1 MRSGARGLDVALALA
16 GSEVAQIHAKVL
28 QKPCKE
34 GLGSARDTALT
45 SSSEKWWRTQSCA
58 KMNSMQTFE
67 VLDIIL
73 LIGCVALAVALA
85 VTSGRLRSAR
95 LARQHNDNALHTDTQ
110 HVLAALD
117 SETIVVDADDSVVQ
131 AAPATYRLGLVR
143 DDAIADERLREQI
156 METRRTGQVHSFE
169 LITQTAQDYAMRG
182 LTPGERLVREQDA
195 ASAATS
201 AAPAMTVSDAVNSA
215 ADAHRN
221 SQSMRNGGQGK
232 RFSSTPR
239 KNWLRITVVSVSDQ
253 LIVVLVTDDSDR
265 HRFEQLRDDFVSN
278 VTTQLD
284 EPAQALEQLG
294 ESLSNPDVNARDV
307 QSQAEQVTAQAKYLR
322 HLVSDLIILLKAQGS
337 GSVKESPVLNL
348 EDVARDV
355 VTEEQ
360 PRADTAHVTLEF
372 KHSADPQLV
381 HGNADQLHAAIAK
394 LVENAIEFSPDRSH
408 VSIAVEPDETGDY
421 TQVRVVDNG
430 PGIPAAD
437 QDKIF
442 QRFYRGK
449 TQQRVHGGED
459 GTGLGLSIVKH
470 VALTHQGRVDVWSK
484 PGSGS
489 TFTIV
494 LPKATD
500 GECD

>member
-1 MRSGARGLDVALALA
+1 
-16 GSEVAQIHAKVL
+16 
-28 QKPCKE
+28 
-34 GLGSARDTALT
+34 
-45 SSSEKWWRTQSCA
+45 
-58 KMNSMQTFE
+58 MNVMQTFE
-67 VLDIIL
+67 VLDIVV
-73 LIGCVALAVALA
+73 LIGCIALAVALA

-95 LARQHNDNALHTDTQ
+95 FARQQNDNALHADTQ

-117 SETIVVDADDSVVQ
+117 SEAIVVGADDSVVQ

-169 LITQTAQDYAMRG
+169 LVTQTAQDYAMRG
-182 LTPGERLVREQDA
+182 LTPGERLAREQDA
-195 ASAATS
+195 ASAATG
-201 AAPAMTVSDAVNSA
+201 AAPAMTVSDAVNSIS
-215 ADAHRN
+215 DARRN
-221 SQSMRNGGQGK
+221 DPSVRNGGHGK

-239 KNWLRITVVSVSDQ
+239 KNWLRLTVVPVNAQ

-294 ESLSNPDVNARDV
+294 ESLSDPDVNARDV
-307 QSQAEQVTAQAKYLR
+307 QAQAEQVTAQAKYLR

-337 GSVKESPVLNL
+337 GSVKESPVVNL

-355 VTEEQ
+355 VAEEQ
-360 PRADTAHVTLEF
+360 PRADAAHVTLEF
-372 KHSADPQLV
+372 KHAANPQLV

-408 VSIAVEPDETGDY
+408 VSIAVEPDDTGDY

-430 PGIPAAD
+430 PGVPEAD

-500 GECD
+500 GEYDQVA

>member
-1 MRSGARGLDVALALA
+1 MVG
-16 GSEVAQIHAKVL
+16 
-28 QKPCKE
+28 
-34 GLGSARDTALT
+34 
-45 SSSEKWWRTQSCA
+45 
-58 KMNSMQTFE
+58 
-67 VLDIIL
+67 
-73 LIGCVALAVALA
+73 
-85 VTSGRLRSAR
+85 
-95 LARQHNDNALHTDTQ
+95 
-110 HVLAALD
+110 
-117 SETIVVDADDSVVQ
+117 ADDSVVQ

-239 KNWLRITVVSVSDQ
+239 KNWLRLTVVPASDQ

-284 EPAQALEQLG
+284 EPARALEQLG

-337 GSVKESPVLNL
+337 GSVKESPACARQRRP
-348 EDVARDV
+348 VACCNR
-355 VTEEQ
+355 
-360 PRADTAHVTLEF
+360 
-372 KHSADPQLV
+372 
-381 HGNADQLHAAIAK
+381 
-394 LVENAIEFSPDRSH
+394 
-408 VSIAVEPDETGDY
+408 
-421 TQVRVVDNG
+421 QV
-430 PGIPAAD
+430 
-437 QDKIF
+437 
-442 QRFYRGK
+442 
-449 TQQRVHGGED
+449 GGER
-459 GTGLGLSIVKH
+459 H
-470 VALTHQGRVDVWSK
+470 
-484 PGSGS
+484 
-489 TFTIV
+489 
-494 LPKATD
+494 
-500 GECD
+500 

>member
-1 MRSGARGLDVALALA
+1 
-16 GSEVAQIHAKVL
+16 
-28 QKPCKE
+28 
-34 GLGSARDTALT
+34 
-45 SSSEKWWRTQSCA
+45 
-58 KMNSMQTFE
+58 MNLMQTFE

-85 VTSGRLRSAR
+85 VTSGRLRSVR

-117 SETIVVDADDSVVQ
+117 SETIVVGADDSVVQ

-156 METRRTGQVHSFE
+156 METRGTGQVHSFE

-221 SQSMRNGGQGK
+221 SQLMRNGGQGK

-239 KNWLRITVVSVSDQ
+239 KNWLRITVVPASDQ

-284 EPAQALEQLG
+284 EPAQELEQLG

-360 PRADTAHVTLEF
+360 PRADAAHVTLEF

-430 PGIPAAD
+430 PGVPAAD

-500 GECD
+500 GEYDQVA

>member
-1 MRSGARGLDVALALA
+1 
-16 GSEVAQIHAKVL
+16 
-28 QKPCKE
+28 
-34 GLGSARDTALT
+34 
-45 SSSEKWWRTQSCA
+45 
-58 KMNSMQTFE
+58 MQTFE

-117 SETIVVDADDSVVQ
+117 SETIVVGADDSVVQ

-195 ASAATS
+195 ASRDVSSAATG
-201 AAPAMTVSDAVNSA
+201 AAPAMIVSDVVNSA

-239 KNWLRITVVSVSDQ
+239 KNWLRITVVPVSDQ

-284 EPAQALEQLG
+284 EPARALEQLG

-360 PRADTAHVTLEF
+360 PRADAAHVTLEF
-372 KHSADPQLV
+372 KHSAGPQLV

-421 TQVRVVDNG
+421 MQVRVVDNG

-500 GECD
+500 GEYDQVA